1 MTYHT
6 CPRAFAAIF
15 AFVAVAGCTSPLDPD
30 DVAGTYVYAPAGG
43 QVTRSVVDGIAR
55 EDTLMI
61 ADTITLRA
69 DGTGVRSGRSYW
81 ITRPPGAPDGQAV
94 TWPFVY
100 TIDGVEL
107 TLLPGSCV
115 ALATVDCGAS
125 ASTPRFRILGGHL
138 LGQDL
143 QAPLAYARVGPPA
156 R

>member
-1 MTYHT
+1 MMYLTRA
-6 CPRAFAAIF
+6 RAFTAVFGLI
-15 AFVAVAGCTSPLDPD
+15 AVAGCTSPLEPD

-107 TLLPGSCV
+107 ALLPAPCV
-115 ALATVDCGAS
+115 ALAGVCLESGGS
-125 ASTPRFRILGGHL
+125 PRFRVIGDRL
-138 LGQDL
+138 LGLVL
-143 QAPLAYARVGPPA
+143 QAPLVYSRVGPPA

>member
-1 MTYHT
+1 MTSLT
-6 CPRAFAAIF
+6 RKRAFAAVF
-15 AFVAVAGCTSPLDPD
+15 GFVAVSGCTSPLEPD
-30 DVAGTYVYAPAGG
+30 DVAGTYVCAPVGG
-43 QVTRSVVDGIAR
+43 LVIRWEVDGIPR
-55 EDTLMI
+55 VDTLII
-61 ADTITLRA
+61 ADTITLRG
-69 DGTGVRSGRSYW
+69 DGTGVRSGQYFWVTS
-81 ITRPPGAPDGQAV
+81 PPEMADGQV
-94 TWPFVY
+94 RTWPFVY